1 MIYLRGH
8 LARPLDAVLG
18 HASRLAALR
27 ALHAA
32 PEGLSGRQVAQRA
45 GINHQAAALAL
56 RALEDAGLTQRREAP
71 RSIQWRLDRRRF
83 LIDEMLLS
91 LFEGEARHAA
101 EIAAEIKGHLDRK
114 ADAVVIV
121 GDAAKGRLTVGAA
134 LELVVLCEPSRRRA
148 LTEAVR
154 TLARALDERFALSL
168 KVETLSRREASARID
183 LLDGWQLLP
192 TEGRPSVFTAS
203 R

>member
-1 MIYLRGH
+1 MIYQRGH

-18 HASRLAALR
+18 RASRLAALR

-32 PEGLSGRQVAQRA
+32 PEGLSGRQVARRA

-56 RALEDAGLTQRREAP
+56 QALEKAGLAQRRVGS

-83 LIDEMLLS
+83 LIDEMLLG
-91 LFEGEARHAA
+91 LFEGEVRHAE
-101 EIAAEIKGHLDRK
+101 EIVAAIKGHLDCK

-121 GDAAKGRLTVGAA
+121 GSAAKGRLAVGAP

-148 LTEAVR
+148 LPQAVR
-154 TLARALDERFALSL
+154 DLARDLDERFALAL
-168 KVETLSRREASARID
+168 KVETLSRREASSRIE